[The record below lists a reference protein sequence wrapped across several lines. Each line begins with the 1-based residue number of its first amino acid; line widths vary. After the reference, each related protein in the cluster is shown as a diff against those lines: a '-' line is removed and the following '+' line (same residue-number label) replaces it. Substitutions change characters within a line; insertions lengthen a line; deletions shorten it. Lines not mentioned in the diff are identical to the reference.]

1 MKVTVLNGSPKG
13 DQSVTMQYILY
24 IQKKFPMHEFKI
36 LNVAQQINR
45 LENNEEKL
53 REVIEEINTS
63 DAIIWGTP
71 VYVMLVPSQLKQ
83 FIELIWK
90 KYFTNIFENKYAAIF
105 LTSIHFY
112 DHISLN
118 YLRAICDDLNMKYIG
133 HFAADTFDLLIRNK
147 RKQLLLFAENFFDSI
162 ANQIPTIKQYDKLRF
177 REFEYQPAMN
187 ENKISVNSKKVLI
200 LTDSADESSNLF
212 KMVQRFKNSFVE
224 DIELININDVDVK
237 GGCIACLKC
246 GYDHQCAYD
255 GKDGFRSFWENKMTK
270 ADIIIMAGQIIDRY
284 ISSRWKMIFDRAFYN
299 NHTPTLIGKQVG
311 FIISG
316 PLAQIPNISEIFQ
329 AFIEFQGSNF
339 VGFVSD
345 EFGDSKEIDSLIF
358 NLAIQL
364 VKFSKSNYIKPA
376 TFLGA
381 AGTKIFR
388 DDVFG
393 RNRFIFQADHKYYEE
408 HGLYDTFPQND
419 KRAIEMNK
427 KLIPLMQIEKIR
439 KKMDFKEE
447 LLKPFKKVLEDS
459 NK

>member
-1 MKVTVLNGSPKG
+1 
-13 DQSVTMQYILY
+13 MQYILY
-24 IQKKFPMHEFKI
+24 IQKKFPMHEFII

-376 TFLGA
+376 TFLGE

-447 LLKPFKKVLEDS
+447 LLKPFKKVLEDP

>member
-1 MKVTVLNGSPKG
+1 
-13 DQSVTMQYILY
+13 MQYILY

-53 REVIEEINTS
+53 KECVDDINNS
-63 DAIIWGTP
+63 DAIIWSTP
-71 VYVMLVPSQLKQ
+71 VYVMLVPSQLKK

-90 KYFTNIFENKYAAIF
+90 KNFTETFENKYTAIF

-112 DHISLN
+112 DHTALN
-118 YLRAICDDLNMKYIG
+118 YLRAICDDLNTKYLG

-147 RKQLLLFAENFFDSI
+147 RNQLLLFAENFFDSI
-162 ANQIPTIKQYDKLRF
+162 VNQIPTIKQYDKLRF
-177 REFEYQPAMN
+177 REFEYQPAMT
-187 ENKISVNSKKVLI
+187 ENKISVDGKKVLI
-200 LTDSADESSNLF
+200 LTDSADESSNLH

-270 ADIIIMAGQIIDRY
+270 ADIIIMTGQIIDRY
-284 ISSRWKMIFDRAFYN
+284 MSSRWKMIFDRAFYN

-376 TFLGA
+376 TFLGE

>member
-376 TFLGA
+376 TFLGE